1 MKKLFESKKKTVSVV
16 IVIAL
21 IISIGYLYVKN
32 NQDVKYYERPEYETL
47 LANAIA
53 DKTEEMEQ
61 DTKKEKEE
69 PEWIIVTKEM
79 ESDPKYQDSEGNFD
93 IYKVC
98 DELGI
103 SQETPKGATKVTRI
117 SAEKNSIKPH
127 VLEGTEIAIYSDE
140 EGEFWKLNKGDVV
153 KFYVYVDTDYYNV
166 VDPIFFGVLKEAEPF
181 SIDNLNMEDSTEVVS
196 EHEFEY
202 TINEE
207 GNYRFYIF
215 RSSMNPIII
224 KWIDISID

>member
-47 LANAIA
+47 LAKAIA

-61 DTKKEKEE
+61 DRKKEKEE

-79 ESDPKYQDSEGNFD
+79 ESDPKYQDSEGIFD
-93 IYKVC
+93 ISKVC

-103 SQETPKGATKVTRI
+103 SMEMPKGALKEKRI
-117 SAEKNSIKPH
+117 EAEKDYIKPH
-127 VLEGTEIAIYSDE
+127 VLEGAEIAIYSDE
-140 EGEFWKLNKGDVV
+140 KGEFWKLNKGDVA
-153 KFYVYVDTDYYNV
+153 KFHVYVDTDYYKV
-166 VDPIFFGVLKEAEPF
+166 IGAIYFGVLKDDEPF
-181 SIDNLNMEDSTEVVS
+181 LVDNLKVEDSTKVVA

-202 TINEE
+202 TINED

-215 RSSMNPIII
+215 RGSMDPIII